1 MNKKIVLVGA
11 GGSGKDYAKK
21 ILVDLG
27 LTEDISYTTRPPRT
41 GEVGGKDYHFITENN
56 MLKMITENEFIQSCY
71 FPNGF
76 VYGTHIKEF
85 YNKELFIMTPDALE
99 KLNDEIRS
107 MCHVVYFNIDP
118 EVRLERLSKR
128 KNADNPNKRLRTDN
142 EQFQDFIDFDAE
154 IVDEKFDLDILIRSL
169 PIEYQTK
176 IISTNI

>member
-1 MNKKIVLVGA
+1 
-11 GGSGKDYAKK
+11 
-21 ILVDLG
+21 
-27 LTEDISYTTRPPRT
+27 
-41 GEVGGKDYHFITENN
+41 
-56 MLKMITENEFIQSCY
+56 
-71 FPNGF
+71 
-76 VYGTHIKEF
+76 
-85 YNKELFIMTPDALE
+85 MTPDALE